1 MSRAATATRADW
13 SACGDVETGDRVTVK
28 AAISTAS
35 TAGWAAAGPGS
46 PGSRL
51 FDFED
56 TLRPDRI
63 GDLLRLRDRRRV
75 STEQVAQA
83 MLEWEHD
90 MSPLV
95 GQRFRV
101 LALLNLTVNQ

>member
-1 MSRAATATRADW
+1 MI
-13 SACGDVETGDRVTVK
+13 ETGDPVTVK

-46 PGSRL
+46 PGSRSSTSKTR
-51 FDFED
+51 FG
-56 TLRPDRI
+56 PIDR
-63 GDLLRLRDRRRV
+63 RTSSASDRRRV
-75 STEQVAQA
+75 STEQRRAA
-83 MLEWEHD
+83 MLEGHD
-90 MSPLV
+90 MSLWV